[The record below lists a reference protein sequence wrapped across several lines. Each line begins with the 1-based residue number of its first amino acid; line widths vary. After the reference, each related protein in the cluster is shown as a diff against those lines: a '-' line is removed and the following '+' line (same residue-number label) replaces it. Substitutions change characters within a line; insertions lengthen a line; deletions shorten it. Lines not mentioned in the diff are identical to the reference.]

1 LVLWIVFV
9 LYDWPEGYSIE
20 NRSIDIV
27 FKICIHVLCEEKKP
41 RLGNIIDLIFD
52 ILNFIHVLFNT
63 SSYMYQR
70 PLLTTFPNTENKV
83 ENATGSGI
91 FLTNFEMFGNVVK
104 HCLER
109 LIYLPN

>member
-1 LVLWIVFV
+1 MIGQRDTQLKTALSTLFLRFVFMCYV
-9 LYDWPEGYSIE
+9 RG
-20 NRSIDIV
+20 
-27 FKICIHVLCEEKKP
+27 KKP